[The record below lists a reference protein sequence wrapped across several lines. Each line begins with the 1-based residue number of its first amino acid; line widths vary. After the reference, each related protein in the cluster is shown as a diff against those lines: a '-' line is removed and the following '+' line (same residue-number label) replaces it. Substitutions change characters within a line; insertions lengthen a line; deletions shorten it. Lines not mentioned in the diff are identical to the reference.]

1 MVDLEDQLPDL
12 DPLPWP
18 DRHATGYAHA
28 IEVSAVG
35 RAEILELRR
44 RSAGD
49 DAEMTPRSI
58 VVGDREVAGG
68 IATDD
73 DPLGRNVYLMTCLAS
88 TDDA

>member
-35 RAEILELRR
+35 RAEILELRA
-44 RSAGD
+44 RSARH
-49 DAEMTPRSI
+49 DAEMAPGRI
-58 VVGDREVAGG
+58 VVGDREVGSG
-68 IATDD
+68 IAADH

-88 TDDA
+88 ADDA